1 MRPWTLVVTLL
12 AVLGLLLT
20 LGLQGCLFGGGGG
33 DEAAEGEAPPP
44 EGGPGE
50 MPPGEMGAA
59 PPGEGP
65 PPEMPGGEMPP
76 GEGPP
81 AGMPPGEMPG
91 GEAPGMM
98 GGEPAA
104 GGDAAAMVSEAMQAK
119 HAGNYAEARTR
130 FEAAVAADPSSLDA
144 HWGLAWIY
152 AEMYDAGAA
161 DMKDRAIAEFN
172 QVLQLGATGD
182 MADEANAALARLQ

>member
-1 MRPWTLVVTLL
+1 MLVLL
-12 AVLGLLLT
+12 SVLGLLLA

-33 DEAAEGEAPPP
+33 DESAGGEAPPP

-59 PPGEGP
+59 PPGEAP

-76 GEGPP
+76 EMAEG
-81 AGMPPGEMPG
+81 MPG

-98 GGEPAA
+98 GAEPGMMGAEPAA
-104 GGDAAAMVSEAMQAK
+104 GGEPAGGGDASAMVSAAMQAK
-119 HAGNYAEARTR
+119 HAGDYAEARAR
-130 FEAAVAADPSSLDA
+130 FEAAVAADPSNLDA

-152 AEMYDAGAA
+152 AEMHDAGAA
-161 DMKDRAIAEFN
+161 DMKDRAVAEFN

-182 MADEANAALARLQ
+182 MADEANAALERLQ